1 MQEGFKKENIK
12 RNYSNQVAQNKLI
25 KIKKKRVLKRFTGKI
40 YNIIESIKDNIEKK
54 KLGNLEYYDIILKR
68 QDGTFI
74 GLKDITNT
82 TQDRIKGISVYYLVD
97 SHFNTKRVKN
107 KIRQIILTEITLE
120 MLKDPAREDKTK
132 VFVNMNLSRDNISYP
147 IMDSIYYVGT
157 VSLNQKGLLQNK
169 IVNRNLKLIE
179 NYINTKKDNNTYII

>member
-40 YNIIESIKDNIEKK
+40 YNVIVSIKDNIEKK
-54 KLGNLEYYDIILKR
+54 KLGNLDYYDIILKR

-82 TQDRIKGISVYYLVD
+82 TQDRIKGINVYYLVD
-97 SHFNTKRVKN
+97 SHFNTKRAKN
-107 KIRQIILTEITLE
+107 KIRQIILTEITLD
-120 MLKDPAREDKTK
+120 MLKNPAREDKTK

-169 IVNRNLKLIE
+169 MVNRNLKLIE
-179 NYINTKKDNNTYII
+179 NYINTKKDNNAYII

>member
-12 RNYSNQVAQNKLI
+12 RNYSNHVAQNKLI

-40 YNIIESIKDNIEKK
+40 YNVIVSIKDNIEKK
-54 KLGNLEYYDIILKR
+54 KLGNLDYYDIILKR

-82 TQDRIKGISVYYLVD
+82 TQDRIKGINVYYLVD
-97 SHFNTKRVKN
+97 SHFNTKRAKN
-107 KIRQIILTEITLE
+107 KIRQIILTEITLD
-120 MLKDPAREDKTK
+120 MLKNPAREDKTK

-157 VSLNQKGLLQNK
+157 VSLNQRGLLQNK

-179 NYINTKKDNNTYII
+179 SYINTKKDNNAYII

>member
-1 MQEGFKKENIK
+1 MQEGLGKESIK

-82 TQDRIKGISVYYLVD
+82 TQDRIKGINVYYLVD
-97 SHFNTKRVKN
+97 SHFNTKRAKN
-107 KIRQIILTEITLE
+107 KIRQIILTEITLD
-120 MLKDPAREDKTK
+120 MLKNPAREDKTK

-157 VSLNQKGLLQNK
+157 VSLNQRGLLQNK

-179 NYINTKKDNNTYII
+179 SYINTKKDNNAYII